1 MIILETT
8 ASIVTIATIVFTA
21 SIVSTEI
28 MKYKLLVLI
37 SLIVFSTSCQNTKQ
51 NSNVKLIDSEELKTI
66 LQNNDVQFV
75 DVRTQAE
82 FGENY
87 IKGAENIV
95 FDNNFQN
102 KIDQLDK
109 DKPVV
114 VYCRS
119 GRRSA
124 ASAKILEENGFNEVY
139 DLNGGIL
146 QWIKEDNEVK

>member
-1 MIILETT
+1 
-8 ASIVTIATIVFTA
+8 
-21 SIVSTEI
+21 
-28 MKYKLLVLI
+28 MKYKLLVFI

-51 NSNVKLIDSEELKTI
+51 DSNIKLIDSEELKTI
-66 LQNNDVQFV
+66 LQNDDVQFV

-95 FDNNFQN
+95 FDGNFQN

-139 DLNGGIL
+139 NLDGGIL
-146 QWIKEDNEVK
+146 KWINDGNPVE

>member
-1 MIILETT
+1 
-8 ASIVTIATIVFTA
+8 
-21 SIVSTEI
+21 
-28 MKYKLLVLI
+28 MKYKLLVFI

-51 NSNVKLIDSEELKTI
+51 NSNVKLTDSEELKTL
-66 LQNNDVQFV
+66 LQDEDVQFI
-75 DVRTQAE
+75 DVRTVAE
-82 FGENY
+82 FNENY

-95 FDNNFQN
+95 FDGNFQN

-124 ASAKILEENGFNEVY
+124 ASAIILEENGFNEVY
-139 DLNGGIL
+139 NLDGGIL
-146 QWIKEDNEVK
+146 KWINDGNPVE